1 MEPKRAS
8 PMVPLRRAPTSTRPH
23 SSHHQT
29 ILPMIALVA
38 ASSLSVQESS
48 FSLREQPRAP

>member
-8 PMVPLRRAPTSTRPH
+8 PMVPLRRAAMSTRPH